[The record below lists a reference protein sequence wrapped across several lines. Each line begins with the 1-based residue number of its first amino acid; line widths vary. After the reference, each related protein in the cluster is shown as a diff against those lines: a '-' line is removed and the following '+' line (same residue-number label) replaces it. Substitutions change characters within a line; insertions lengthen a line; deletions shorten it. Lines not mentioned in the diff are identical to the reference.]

1 MFRANKH
8 KLSWKLFSERKFVL
22 VLLRRCFCISLSGLF
37 AHEKRRKREK
47 NTRKTHSVLENR
59 CTKRKAKRVRMTME
73 CKRRE

>member
-47 NTRKTHSVLENR
+47 NTRKTPCWKIAAQSE
-59 CTKRKAKRVRMTME
+59 
-73 CKRRE
+73 KRRE